1 MKKKLAAL
9 LITGI
14 MAAAMT
20 ACGSSNSGT
29 DNSGSTDGTAKT
41 ESSADAGSDWDNTRD
56 ITVVSREDGSGT
68 RGASVELFGIE
79 EEVNGEKVDMT
90 TEEANITNSTSVMMS
105 TVAQDEYA
113 IGYISLGS
121 LDDSVKAV
129 KVDGSEATAENI
141 KNGSYKI
148 SRPFNIATKED
159 LSDAAQDFEDF
170 ILSTEGQKVVEDN
183 KYIPLDDVSDYKSN
197 GASGKVVVAG
207 SSSVSPV
214 MEKLK
219 EAYQA
224 VNSDVEVEIQTSDS
238 TTGMQNAIDGV
249 CDIGMAS
256 RELKDS
262 EKEAGLT
269 PIVIAMDGIAVVVN
283 NDNPTDELSSD
294 QIKSIFTG
302 DVLTWDEALQ

>member
-1 MKKKLAAL
+1 MKKKVAAL

-14 MAAAMT
+14 MAVAMT

-41 ESSADAGSDWDNTRD
+41 ESSADADSDWDNTRD

-68 RGASVELFGIE
+68 RGAFEELLEE

-129 KVDGSEATAENI
+129 KIDGSEATAENI

-269 PIVIAMDGIAVVVN
+269 PTVIAMDGIAVVVN

-294 QIKSIFTG
+294 QVKSIFTG